1 MIYMKKSIKL
11 NVLVVVCMVSILFG
25 NLNLKNVDA
34 KKHITLSKKS
44 VTLKKG
50 KMIKVRLIGAA
61 AKKVKW
67 RSLNKRV
74 AVVKNGK
81 IMAKNVGNTAVVAKY
96 KNKNY
101 RCSVKVV
108 RNKIVTVPTEKPQST
123 HKPEP
128 TAEPTYRPEPTV
140 EPTRETEPTNKPQE
154 NEKTNDTYQNHI
166 KHMVQ
171 WNIINQCRWRDIC
184 IRIQWYIIYIAV
196 AMEIAIL

>member
-50 KMIKVRLIGAA
+50 KMIKARLIGAA

-81 IMAKNVGNTAVVAKY
+81 IMAKNVGNT
-96 KNKNY
+96 NN
-101 RCSVKVV
+101 
-108 RNKIVTVPTEKPQST
+108 N
-123 HKPEP
+123 
-128 TAEPTYRPEPTV
+128 
-140 EPTRETEPTNKPQE
+140 
-154 NEKTNDTYQNHI
+154 
-166 KHMVQ
+166 
-171 WNIINQCRWRDIC
+171 
-184 IRIQWYIIYIAV
+184 
-196 AMEIAIL
+196 

>member
-1 MIYMKKSIKL
+1 MKKSIKL

-154 NEKTNDTYQNHI
+154 NVKTNDT
-166 KHMVQ
+166 
-171 WNIINQCRWRDIC
+171 
-184 IRIQWYIIYIAV
+184 
-196 AMEIAIL
+196 ELEP

>member
-1 MIYMKKSIKL
+1 MNKIIYKRESEVMIYMKKSIKL

-81 IMAKNVGNTAVVAKY
+81 IMASRSYIRFLSLNDCLSNTSIYPAAVLFCKSSFF
-96 KNKNY
+96 K
-101 RCSVKVV
+101 R
-108 RNKIVTVPTEKPQST
+108 ST
-123 HKPEP
+123 
-128 TAEPTYRPEPTV
+128 
-140 EPTRETEPTNKPQE
+140 
-154 NEKTNDTYQNHI
+154 
-166 KHMVQ
+166 
-171 WNIINQCRWRDIC
+171 
-184 IRIQWYIIYIAV
+184 
-196 AMEIAIL
+196 